1 MLQMQTMHPFIQRLT
16 FIIHCALSVD
26 CYSRPELEII
36 NLRKALV
43 ISHFMK
49 HCCFGTAVAKYCNAR
64 CCCSVLSLNIYV
76 HLSLYFA
83 YLSVGLCCS
92 RNVCVLL

>member
-1 MLQMQTMHPFIQRLT
+1 MHPFIQRLT

-43 ISHFMK
+43 ISHFME
-49 HCCFGTAVAKYCNAR
+49 HYCLSTAVAKYCNAC
-64 CCCSVLSLNIYV
+64 CCCSVFSLNIYV
-76 HLSLYFA
+76 RSSLYFA
-83 YLSVGLCCS
+83 CLSVGLCCS
-92 RNVCVLL
+92 RDVCVLL